1 MSSSID
7 PHKILAVQPGVSLD
21 QLQKAYRRAAAKH
34 HPDAGGDVW
43 AFQQVQ
49 QAYETLLQKI
59 QQPQMRQ
66 VSAEQYSSATPAN
79 AQPSASGT
87 SKSDASSADSK
98 EPSGWLERLAHSP
111 SGLRDEASYFLL
123 ANFMDIV
130 MTGILLRFS
139 AVEANPI
146 ANYVLQ
152 RFGFSGMVG
161 FKIASVALVCLIAF
175 LIATRSQLKARLLL
189 LGGTLV
195 VSAVVVY
202 SMFLARRLV
211 YG

>member
-7 PHKILAVQPGVSLD
+7 PHKILAVRPGVSLD

-49 QAYETLLQKI
+49 QAYETLLKQTQQKTA
-59 QQPQMRQ
+59 
-66 VSAEQYSSATPAN
+66 SHYSSATPAN
-79 AQPSASGT
+79 AQPSASGA
-87 SKSDASSADSK
+87 SKSNASSADSK
-98 EPSGWLERLAHSP
+98 EPSGWLDRLAHSP

-202 SMFLARRLV
+202 SMFLARKLV